1 MSNYLMKKFF
11 LISTTITFACI
22 SLANAEKPNVWIHQ
36 YGHGGNAF
44 TIYDKKDQSLEISCA
59 SMISGSYVEFSFN
72 PYNNE
77 MTLDYSQD
85 KFDKYFE
92 KIEILNKRISLKIN
106 GKEQSIPRNK
116 ESKNY
121 NATWKSL
128 TSNIKKANKIEVIEN
143 RKTIATYVPTVSSM
157 KNVKEVEICIPENF
171 S

>member
-1 MSNYLMKKFF
+1 MY
-11 LISTTITFACI
+11 
-22 SLANAEKPNVWIHQ
+22 
-36 YGHGGNAF
+36 
-44 TIYDKKDQSLEISCA
+44 
-59 SMISGSYVEFSFN
+59 
-72 PYNNE
+72 
-77 MTLDYSQD
+77 YSQD
-85 KFDKYFE
+85 KYDKYLE

-143 RKTIATYVPTVSSM
+143 RKTIATYFPTVSSM

>member
-1 MSNYLMKKFF
+1 MKKVFF
-11 LISTTITFACI
+11 LISTTITFACM
-22 SLANAEKPNVWIHQ
+22 SLANAAKPNVWIHQ

-44 TIYDKKDQSLEISCA
+44 TIYDKKNQSLEISCA
-59 SMISGSYVEFSFN
+59 EMISGGYVEFSFN

-77 MTLDYSQD
+77 MTWDSPKD
-85 KFDKYFE
+85 KFDKYA
-92 KIEILNKRISLKIN
+92 KKTDILNKRISLKIN

-143 RKTIATYVPTVSSM
+143 GKTLATYFPTVSSM
-157 KNVKEVEICIPENF
+157 KNVKEVETCIPENF